1 MPATHH
7 APTLTVFRT
16 GQVKLSDLARRS
28 LLGKAAIVLAAPTA
42 IGGRW
47 LLLPVEAATEGA
59 AVLYDDRGQKRF
71 RAFALAAAVFALLPA
86 SQKHAHLLLE
96 QAGPQGYW
104 LLPAGVPYKSAPD
117 ALPAAA

>member
-1 MPATHH
+1 MPVTHD

-28 LLGKAAIVLAAPTA
+28 LRGHQAVVLAAPTA
-42 IGGRW
+42 IGSRW
-47 LLLPVEAATEGA
+47 LLLPVEQPTEGA
-59 AVLYDDRGQKRF
+59 VVLYDDRGQKRF
-71 RAFALAAAVFALLPA
+71 RAFALAAAVFAMLPA
-86 SQKHAHLLLE
+86 SQKHAHLLLAE
-96 QAGPQGYW
+96 AGPLGYW